1 MNENKITNVAHSL
14 SKSKKSK
21 KCNYLR
27 NVQDLNLQLSCREQ
41 ALQTSKER
49 EGADKDVIGVTDKS
63 ESRGLRE
70 RE

>member
-1 MNENKITNVAHSL
+1 M
-14 SKSKKSK
+14 K

-49 EGADKDVIGVTDKS
+49 EGADKDVIGVIDMS